1 MGKGAWAI
9 CRLARQGLPGDG
21 SGMDSFTLARALHVL
36 AIVHWIG
43 GVAMVTLVLL
53 PGLMRAVPGPER
65 LALFEMIEGRFGAQA
80 KISTLLAGAS
90 GLWMTW
96 ELDAWGRFAD
106 PAAWWMTA
114 MLAVWAIFTV
124 VLFVAEPLVL
134 HRWFHTRS
142 LRDPEGTFR
151 LVLRFHRVLLALSLV
166 TVAGAVLGAHGA
178 I

>member
-1 MGKGAWAI
+1 
-9 CRLARQGLPGDG
+9 
-21 SGMDSFTLARALHVL
+21 MDAFTLARALHVL

-53 PGLMRAVPGPER
+53 PALMRAVPAAER
-65 LALFEMIEGRFGAQA
+65 LALFERIEGRFGAQA
-80 KISTLLAGAS
+80 RISTALAGVS

-96 ELDAWGRFAD
+96 ELGAWGRFAD
-106 PAAWWMTA
+106 PASWWMTA
-114 MLAVWAIFTV
+114 MLAVWAVFTL

-134 HRWFHTRS
+134 HRWFHARA
-142 LRDPEGTFR
+142 LRDPEGSFA
-151 LVLRFHRVLLALSLV
+151 LVLRLHRVLLALSLL